1 MEIKEAIDILTEFKK
16 NGYHMLMIKY
26 NWDRITTNKK
36 IETAIDLILEGY
48 NEWFNIADDILRA
61 TEKYGEIS
69 IGEVSD
75 YISKLQKEKEEYR
88 IGWCNE
94 GEKCEKLL
102 DKLNKLNRSKYI

>member
-69 IGEVSD
+69 IGEVSY